1 MKNHLLQNIE
11 NYNKELIDSEKDVYT
26 KYIELIRNFL
36 TYCFD
41 TIKIKINDNEYFKFI
56 IIKGIHMI
64 SLLFKML
71 LLYTRNLFLT
81 FYHCQKAYSYYIE
94 FIGQIGTDANT
105 YLNLNSKDAI
115 LFVYKKTIFDIN
127 MDVKKV
133 HYNEDLKYNTIDSFI
148 DCYNSMIINIVS
160 TCEKP
165 IAQLDVINGRF
176 MKVMGSEEDIKKIKV
191 IIDAFTHI
199 SSNYSNDFTECYEM
213 IIKKIKKDKTFQV
226 NTILNKIYS
235 HEFKNM
241 LQSQSHSTCMNKL
254 MSWVL
259 KTC

>member
-133 HYNEDLKYNTIDSFI
+133 HYNEDFKYNTIDNFV
-148 DCYNSMIINIVS
+148 DCYNGMIINIVS

-165 IAQLDVINGRF
+165 IAQLDIINGRF
-176 MKVMGSEEDIKKIKV
+176 IKVMTEEDIKKIKV
-191 IIDAFTHI
+191 IIDAFTEC
-199 SSNYSNDFTECYEM
+199 SSNTHDFTECYEI
-213 IIKKIKKDKTFQV
+213 IIKKIKKDKTLAI
-226 NTILNKIYS
+226 NTILKKIYS
-235 HEFKNM
+235 DEFKHM
-241 LQSQSHSTCMNKL
+241 LHSHSTCMNKL
-254 MSWVL
+254 MLWVL